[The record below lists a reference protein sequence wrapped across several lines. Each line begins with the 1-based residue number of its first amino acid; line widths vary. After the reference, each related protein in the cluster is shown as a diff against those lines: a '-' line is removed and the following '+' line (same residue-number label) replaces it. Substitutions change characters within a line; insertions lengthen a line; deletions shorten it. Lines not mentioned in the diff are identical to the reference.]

1 VISCGIPATGAL
13 GLICWVSPAPSN
25 IGINTASWEPVV
37 NGKRNIGRDTLMRFD
52 EIYSN
57 EIQSDLRFLR
67 LDEGKFIEPRD
78 SDPKPVARVLRSL
91 SFHHVQEV

>member
-1 VISCGIPATGAL
+1 
-13 GLICWVSPAPSN
+13 
-25 IGINTASWEPVV
+25 
-37 NGKRNIGRDTLMRFD
+37 MRFD